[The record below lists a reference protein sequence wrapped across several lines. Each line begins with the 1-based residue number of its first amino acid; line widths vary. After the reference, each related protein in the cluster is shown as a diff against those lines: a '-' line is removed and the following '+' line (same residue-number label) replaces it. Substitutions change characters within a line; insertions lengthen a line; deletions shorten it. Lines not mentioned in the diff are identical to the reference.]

1 MAPCIELELLK
12 LRKIYCLSHFQVLL
26 DKNFVKAIFSINNSD
41 GSGLPEPEN
50 PTRTRGILPNPKL
63 PEPELLK
70 ISQARNYPNP
80 NFSRFQKPVA
90 TRTRN

>member
-63 PEPELLK
+63 PEPEFFK
-70 ISQARNYPNP
+70 TPKPQNP
-80 NFSRFQKPVA
+80 KTP
-90 TRTRN
+90 